1 MNDQEQENQR
11 IHLICLFC
19 SQELTLFRK
28 GYQIHCSKILDKITV
43 EKKKP
48 AKILAVAFSDCEG
61 YQIHCSKILEKNTG
75 EKKNWPKFWQLHLVI
90 VNLQI
95 VCENNF
101 SLQMYTQ
108 RNNSSSLIITLKK
121 LPECMFN
128 HIDKRL
134 YP

>member
-1 MNDQEQENQR
+1 M
-11 IHLICLFC
+11 
-19 SQELTLFRK
+19 
-28 GYQIHCSKILDKITV
+28 TV
-43 EKKKP
+43 EKKN
-48 AKILAVAFSDCEG
+48 
-61 YQIHCSKILEKNTG
+61 Q
-75 EKKNWPKFWQLHLVI
+75 PKFWQLQLVI

-108 RNNSSSLIITLKK
+108 RNNSSSLVITLKK